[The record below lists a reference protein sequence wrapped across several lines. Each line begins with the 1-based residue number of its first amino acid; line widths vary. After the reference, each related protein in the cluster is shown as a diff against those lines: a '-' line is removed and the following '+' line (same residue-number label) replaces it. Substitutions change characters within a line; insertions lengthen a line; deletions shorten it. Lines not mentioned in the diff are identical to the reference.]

1 MKIPDLSDKKGWDDY
16 IEAKMRPNKITVE
29 KPWKKDLD
37 RIFERYNNK
46 LTTPDIL
53 LSCSSENS
61 VFAKKTPKDS
71 N

>member
-16 IEAKMRPNKITVE
+16 IEAKLRPNKITAE

-37 RIFERYNNK
+37 RIFERYNK

-71 N
+71 D

>member
-29 KPWKKDLD
+29 KPWKKELD
-37 RIFERYNNK
+37 RIFERYNK

-71 N
+71 D